1 MLQLMPIDRL
11 FSIEGFFSAFQ
22 FDWDESF
29 VFNGE
34 SHPFWEAVYVLSGE
48 VEVTED
54 ENVYILGEGNLI
66 FHAPMEFHRIK
77 SAQGSSPSGYIISF
91 GTSGCLPEHLSE
103 GVFHLEPSARQ
114 EYEEICERARH
125 FMSSPEDRLGGQQL
139 ASLLDVFLI
148 RLNEKTATGRRSMTQ
163 SAAEYRRIV
172 SFMSERVCENLTLTD
187 IAKANNVSI
196 SYVKLLFST
205 YAGISPK
212 SYFNQLRARRASE
225 LLCNGLSVTEVSDVM
240 NFSSPNYFSAFY
252 KKHTGLSP
260 SDMQKGI

>member
-1 MLQLMPIDRL
+1 MPKFLPIDRL
-11 FSIEGFFSAFQ
+11 FSIEGLFSAFQ

-54 ENVYILGEGNLI
+54 ENVYILGEGNII

-77 SAQGSSPSGYIISF
+77 SAPGSSPNGYIISF
-91 GTSGCLPEHLSE
+91 STSGCLPEHISN
-103 GVFHLEPSARQ
+103 GVFHLEPSMRR
-114 EYEEICERARH
+114 EYEEICKMTWH
-125 FMSSPEDRLGGQQL
+125 FISNPKDHFVGQQL
-139 ASLLDVFLI
+139 ASLLEVFLI
-148 RLNEKTATGRRSMTQ
+148 QLNERTVKGHQSMTQ
-163 SAAEYRRIV
+163 SAAEYRRLV
-172 SFMSERVCENLTLTD
+172 SFMSDRVCDNLTLTD
-187 IAKANNVSI
+187 IAQENNVSI
-196 SYVKLLFST
+196 SYIKLLFST

-212 SYFNQLRARRASE
+212 SYFNQLRSRRATE
-225 LLCNGLSVTEVSDVM
+225 LLCKGLSVTEVSDIM

-260 SDMQKGI
+260 SEMLKGT

>member
-1 MLQLMPIDRL
+1 MLKLKPINRI
-11 FSIEGFFSAFQ
+11 FSIEGFFSAFR
-22 FDWDESF
+22 FDWNESF

-34 SHPFWEAVYVLSGE
+34 SHPFWEAVCVLSGE

-77 SAQGSSPSGYIISF
+77 SAQGSSPSGYVISF
-91 GTSGCLPEHLSE
+91 SVSGNIPDRLSN
-103 GVFHLEPSARQ
+103 GVFHIDPSKMK
-114 EYEEICERARH
+114 EYENICEKACA
-125 FMSSPEDRLGGQQL
+125 FIAEPENSADGQDL
-139 ASLLDVFLI
+139 AALLEAFI
-148 RLNEKTATGRRSMTQ
+148 IQLNEKTETDGRSMTQ

-172 SFMSERVCENLTLTD
+172 SFMSERVSENLTLGD
-187 IAKANNVSI
+187 IAKANNVSV

-212 SYFNQLRARRASE
+212 AYFNQLRVRRATE
-225 LLCNGLSVTEVSDVM
+225 LLRKGLSVTEVSDSM
-240 NFSSPNYFSAFY
+240 NFSSPNYFSSFY

-260 SDMQKGI
+260 SEQQH